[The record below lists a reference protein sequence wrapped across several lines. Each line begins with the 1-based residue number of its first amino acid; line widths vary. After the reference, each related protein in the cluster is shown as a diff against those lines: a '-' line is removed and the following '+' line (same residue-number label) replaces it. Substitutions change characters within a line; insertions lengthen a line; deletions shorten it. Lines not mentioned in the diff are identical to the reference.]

1 MIVMMYFFVFCFS
14 SRRRH
19 TICAL
24 VTGVQTCSSDLS
36 FDPAGGI
43 EAVRIMPG
51 VRREAA
57 PIMTRR
63 RHRQIVE
70 RDAPGG
76 RRAAGR
82 HFDIDPPRLTVGLNP
97 FAAQLAADLDQEMAH
112 ALPEQPF
119 GGEID
124 PEPLGDRKST
134 SRNSSH

>member
-82 HFDIDPPRLTVGLNP
+82 HFDIDPPKLTVALDP
-97 FAAQLAADLDQEMAH
+97 FPAPPAAALAPAMAP
-112 ALPEQPF
+112 ALPAQPT
-119 GGEID
+119 GHEVT
-124 PEPLGDRKST
+124 PHPRCNPQHLTAPRPP
-134 SRNSSH
+134 

>member
-1 MIVMMYFFVFCFS
+1 
-14 SRRRH
+14 
-19 TICAL
+19 
-24 VTGVQTCSSDLS
+24 
-36 FDPAGGI
+36 
-43 EAVRIMPG
+43 MPG

-97 FAAQLAADLDQEMAH
+97 FAAQLAADLDQEMAP

-124 PEPLGDRKST
+124 RSEEHT
-134 SRNSSH
+134 SDTQSLMRTSYAVFCLKKTTR